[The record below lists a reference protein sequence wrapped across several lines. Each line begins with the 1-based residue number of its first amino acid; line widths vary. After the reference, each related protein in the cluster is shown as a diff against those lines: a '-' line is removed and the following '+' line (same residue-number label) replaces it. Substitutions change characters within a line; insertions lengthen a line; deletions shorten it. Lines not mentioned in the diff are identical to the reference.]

1 MQPLR
6 FHTFWLAVGWALV
19 LLVTALSLLPYQDL
33 PNVQYNDKIGHGLA
47 YFALMA
53 VFGQIHGARLRTV
66 LLLLAMGALIEVLQG
81 LSGYRDMSF
90 FDWLA
95 DAAGVA
101 LGWIVSRLVPDLL
114 ARLETL
120 LP

>member
-1 MQPLR
+1 MRPLS
-6 FHTFWLAVGWALV
+6 FHTLWLAVGWALV
-19 LLVTALSLLPYQDL
+19 ILVTALSLLPHEDL
-33 PNVQYNDKIGHGLA
+33 PDIQYNDKIGHGLA

-53 VFGQIHGARLRTV
+53 VFGQIYGARLRVV

-101 LGWIVSRLVPDLL
+101 AAWGLTRLTPDLL
-114 ARLETL
+114 ARLESR